1 MRSPLTRAL
10 ATAATP
16 LALLAVLSGC
26 SSSSGS
32 TRATAAPAASAT
44 ADAASTPGT
53 VVITGDDMFRFGPMS
68 PTAPAGPVTI
78 RFEGKGSYPHNIHFT
93 TLHKTS
99 ASTTGGI
106 TGNTV
111 TLDLGT
117 LKPGSYPFIC
127 DYHVGADM
135 KGVLTVR

>member
-1 MRSPLTRAL
+1 MRSTLTRAL
-10 ATAATP
+10 AAAATP

-26 SSSSGS
+26 SSSSGR
-32 TRATAAPAASAT
+32 TGAAPAATAGSSAQ
-44 ADAASTPGT
+44 AAPGT
-53 VVITGDDMFRFGPMS
+53 VVITGDDMFRFNPMS
-68 PTAPAGPVTI
+68 ATAPAGPVTI
-78 RFEGKGSYPHNIHFT
+78 RFEGMGSYPHNIHFT

-111 TLDLGT
+111 TLELGT